1 MEISMS
7 KHIYCRLSRQKINK
21 EIEDLNDT
29 INQLD
34 QRHLYN
40 AQQEVSY
47 TSQGYMKQFLE

>member
-7 KHIYCRLSRQKINK
+7 KYIYCRLSRQKINK